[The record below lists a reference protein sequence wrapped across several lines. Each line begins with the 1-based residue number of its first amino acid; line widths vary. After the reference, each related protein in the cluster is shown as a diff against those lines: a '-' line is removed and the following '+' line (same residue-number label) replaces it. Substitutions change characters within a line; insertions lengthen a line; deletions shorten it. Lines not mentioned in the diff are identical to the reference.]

1 MGFSMIEKLSKKL
14 AELREQD
21 KGMSLIELVVVVA
34 ILAVLVAIAI
44 PAYLGVVDD
53 AKRSAVQSQL
63 QNAYTVYSF
72 QVARGASAA
81 AAAADAAALGTVD
94 IPLSVHTSNACIT
107 GIHGS
112 DTNFQYNIIL
122 ASNTTTPGTITPGAC
137 S

>member
-53 AKRSAVQSQL
+53 AQRSAVQSQL
-63 QNAYTVYSF
+63 QNAYTVYSY
-72 QVARGASAA
+72 QIARGDSET
-81 AAAADAAALGTVD
+81 AALGAARALSTADITV
-94 IPLSVHTSNACIT
+94 T
-107 GIHGS
+107 GDATCLEADFGPGAAFPHHV
-112 DTNFQYNIIL
+112 IL
-122 ASNTTTPGTITPGAC
+122 ATGAISTGPC